1 MQRSTRVNY
10 DAIAERYDTTPH
22 REKSAG
28 PELIAFLVGRGP
40 TATLTLL
47 DIACG
52 SGNQQVANRGLTPNA
67 KFDGLDG
74 SLGMLRQA
82 RRKMPDIACV
92 HGDSTALPFASGSF
106 DFVSCQYAFHHFRD
120 KVGMLR
126 ETFRV
131 LRRGGRFALYNMCP
145 QESNDWLYYAYF
157 PEAKTRDFTDFW
169 PPDEIVSE
177 MTQPVLPESRWRGGM
192 STASATWRSCCRPC
206 GSANGI
212 RNCYRY
218 PTRRMRPGCG
228 ASSATLTIRRRPR
241 CAPSICALS
250 RCAAIG
256 GRSRK
261 FGLRM
266 TASGADLPLPARS
279 TNAEDCPIPVVRS
292 TRRVQLSRVESR
304 CGAVVLGRPCRLPP
318 LSSGGAL
325 VGRP

>member
-10 DAIAERYDTTPH
+10 DAIAERYDSTPH

-67 KFDGLDG
+67 KFVGLDG

-82 RRKMPDIACV
+82 RRKMPDIAWV

-126 ETFRV
+126 EAFRV

-145 QESNDWLYYAYF
+145 QESDDWLYYAYF

-177 MTQPVLPESRWRGGM
+177 MTATGFAGAEVARRHVHRERDLAELL
-192 STASATWRSCCRPC
+192 SAVRFRE
-206 GSANGI
+206 
-212 RNCYRY
+212 RN
-218 PTRRMRPGCG
+218 
-228 ASSATLTIRRRPR
+228 SQL
-241 CAPSICALS
+241 LS
-250 RCAAIG
+250 LSDAAYAA
-256 GRSRK
+256 
-261 FGLRM
+261 GLRRIER
-266 TASGADLPLPARS
+266 DLDDPQ
-279 TNAEDCPIPVVRS
+279 TFKMCAEHLRFVTVRGD
-292 TRRVQLSRVESR
+292 RR
-304 CGAVVLGRPCRLPP
+304 
-318 LSSGGAL
+318 
-325 VGRP
+325 